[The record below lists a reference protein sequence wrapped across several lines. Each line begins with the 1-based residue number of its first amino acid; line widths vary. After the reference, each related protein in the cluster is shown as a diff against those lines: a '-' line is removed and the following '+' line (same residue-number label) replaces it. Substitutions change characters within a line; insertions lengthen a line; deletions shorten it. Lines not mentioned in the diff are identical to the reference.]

1 MNEACNTVSPLRKAA
16 EDWADERWEQ
26 ILRDPAAANHFR
38 DMVDA
43 FIAGASWLAN
53 EQARQLHE
61 KVRELTRR
69 KEARDGE

>member
-1 MNEACNTVSPLRKAA
+1 MSETNNTISPSRKAA

-43 FIAGASWLAN
+43 FIAGASWLS
-53 EQARQLHE
+53 EQNARQG
-61 KVRELTRR
+61 K
-69 KEARDGE
+69 GES

>member
-1 MNEACNTVSPLRKAA
+1 MSETGNTTPSRKAA

-43 FIAGASWLAN
+43 FIAGATWLAN
-53 EQARQLHE
+53 ENVRQFHA
-61 KVRELTRR
+61 KVHALARR
-69 KEARDGE
+69 KEAKDGE

>member
-1 MNEACNTVSPLRKAA
+1 MIGTVNPEGAWRKAA

-43 FIAGASWLAN
+43 FLAGASWLAN
-53 EQARQLHE
+53 EQARQFYE
-61 KVRELTRR
+61 KVCELKRR
-69 KEARDGE
+69 KEAKDGE

>member
-1 MNEACNTVSPLRKAA
+1 MIGIVSPDGPWCKAA

-43 FIAGASWLAN
+43 FIAGATWLTSEN
-53 EQARQLHE
+53 LRQQQNHKPE
-61 KVRELTRR
+61 
-69 KEARDGE
+69 

>member
-1 MNEACNTVSPLRKAA
+1 MNETCNTISPSRKAA

-43 FIAGASWLAN
+43 FLAGASWLS
-53 EQARQLHE
+53 EQNARQG
-61 KVRELTRR
+61 
-69 KEARDGE
+69 KEAGDGE

>member
-1 MNEACNTVSPLRKAA
+1 MTGIVSPDGPWRKAA

-43 FIAGASWLAN
+43 FIAGAAWIS
-53 EQARQLHE
+53 EQTAKQAG
-61 KVRELTRR
+61 
-69 KEARDGE
+69 KEES